1 MSTSFAQRPILV
13 PPQADG
19 GEASEPVLEP
29 GPTSEAAAE
38 PRRLRAV
45 GPGRE
50 ASTQTVGDVAV
61 VAQSAVERLGV
72 ARNPEV
78 AADDAWSEAGRKV
91 LRFHLSRMLA
101 RVPGTIAGEDPE
113 EIHAMRV
120 ASRRLRAGW
129 RVFGDGF
136 EAPIVRRHVRQV
148 RLLGTELGAVRDLD
162 VQVGILVAYRE
173 RRSKR
178 ERTALMPVLETWQAE
193 RAARQRNLVDL
204 LQSPWFRGFVAD
216 HEAFVMTP
224 EAGARQVGIHDPATV
239 RTRAP
244 SIAWGSYQATW
255 AFDSTLP
262 GADVATLHEL
272 RIATKWLRYT
282 LESIRE
288 PMEPNATELI
298 RRVVALQDHLG
309 DIHDLHATAERAR
322 ATAGASADMRSGER
336 AAIERFVVAK
346 DLRVE
351 RLRGRLGPTWRSVS
365 DAEYRR
371 RLGQSLAL
379 L

>member
-1 MSTSFAQRPILV
+1 MSTSFAQRPVLV

-19 GEASEPVLEP
+19 QEESEPELEL

-50 ASTQTVGDVAV
+50 TSTQTAGDVAV
-61 VAQSAVERLGV
+61 VAQSAVERLGI

-101 RVPGTIAGEDPE
+101 RMPGTIAGEDPE

-136 EAPIVRRHVRQV
+136 ERPIVRRHVRQV

-178 ERTALMPVLETWQAE
+178 ERTALMPMLETWQAE

-204 LQSPWFRGFVAD
+204 LQSR
-216 HEAFVMTP
+216 
-224 EAGARQVGIHDPATV
+224 
-239 RTRAP
+239 
-244 SIAWGSYQATW
+244 
-255 AFDSTLP
+255 
-262 GADVATLHEL
+262 
-272 RIATKWLRYT
+272 
-282 LESIRE
+282 
-288 PMEPNATELI
+288 
-298 RRVVALQDHLG
+298 
-309 DIHDLHATAERAR
+309 HA
-322 ATAGASADMRSGER
+322 
-336 AAIERFVVAK
+336 AK
-346 DLRVE
+346 
-351 RLRGRLGPTWRSVS
+351 
-365 DAEYRR
+365 
-371 RLGQSLAL
+371 
-379 L
+379 